1 MKNEHQGK
9 KKRMAGNISIRAQL
23 IRDLDALLPGDGELT
38 VFQSQMRLF
47 ISALNQSE
55 LAFSGLTS
63 IFFSLQNL
71 ALLSTNSMP
80 HSRNCGSNEAGL
92 SGCCLRC
99 ISGAVG
105 HFPQHLPGLLLAVS
119 ELLGFP
125 FPDLQM
131 KTTFKEA
138 VPMTCSN
145 LASNGRHLG
154 RNREFTLPHL
164 SRPLHLCSVPH
175 LVL

>member
-1 MKNEHQGK
+1 
-9 KKRMAGNISIRAQL
+9 MAGNISIRAQL
-23 IRDLDALLPGDGELT
+23 ICDLDVLLPGDGELT
-38 VFQSQMRLF
+38 VFQSQMTLF

-55 LAFSGLTS
+55 RAFSGLTS

-71 ALLSTNSMP
+71 ALLSTNSTP

-145 LASNGRHLG
+145 LASNGRH
-154 RNREFTLPHL
+154 R
-164 SRPLHLCSVPH
+164 
-175 LVL
+175 